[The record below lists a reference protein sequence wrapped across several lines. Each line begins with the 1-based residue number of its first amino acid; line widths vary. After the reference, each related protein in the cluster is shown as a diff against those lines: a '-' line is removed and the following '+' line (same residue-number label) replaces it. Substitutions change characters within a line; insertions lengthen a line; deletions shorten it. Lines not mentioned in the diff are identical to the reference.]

1 MDAKKTVMVCVF
13 MAAIAAALFYNQPAS
28 KTDGVEDLITALP
41 PQAEVQSSES
51 KQSASVSSLAGE
63 QQQQQQQQMS
73 AENSCEAEP
82 YYSVNDEGATVMVMQ
97 CTKPQLQKTHS
108 YDAYS
113 NAALAN
119 LAYGDADAAEVL
131 GMRLREQNK
140 KVALSLI
147 IRSSALS
154 AGSTEV
160 LKRYANSYPVPAF
173 VDGEP
178 VLDSIHTRYVLS
190 AVAELLG
197 DTNVGLDVWEQTVR
211 ETSLAPEVTIA
222 FLRGKARDIVDE
234 MRRIEQEVVGHTTIA
249 GDDDA

>member
-1 MDAKKTVMVCVF
+1 MDAKKTVTVCVF
-13 MAAIAAALFYNQPAS
+13 VAAIAAAQFFYQPAS
-28 KTDGVEDLITALP
+28 KTAGVEDLITALP

-63 QQQQQQQQMS
+63 QQQQQQMY
-73 AENSCEAEP
+73 ADNSCEAEP
-82 YYSVNDEGATVMVMQ
+82 YYSVNDKGATVMTMQ

-113 NAALAN
+113 NEALAT

-131 GMRLREQNK
+131 GMRLREHNK
-140 KVALSLI
+140 KLALSLI

-154 AGSTEV
+154 GGSTKV

-178 VLDSIHTRYVLS
+178 VMDSIHTRYVLS

-197 DTNVGLDVWEQTVR
+197 DTNVGLQVWEQTVR
-211 ETSLAPEVTIA
+211 ETSLTPDITIA

-249 GDDDA
+249 GDHDA

>member
-1 MDAKKTVMVCVF
+1 MDAKKTVTVCVF
-13 MAAIAAALFYNQPAS
+13 VAAIAAALFFNQPAS
-28 KTDGVEDLITALP
+28 KTAGVEERITALP
-41 PQAEVQSSES
+41 PQAEVQSSTS
-51 KQSASVSSLAGE
+51 KQSAMVSSLAGE
-63 QQQQQQQQMS
+63 QQQPMS
-73 AENSCEAEP
+73 ADNSCEAEP
-82 YYSVNDEGATVMVMQ
+82 YYSVNDKGATVMTMQ

-113 NAALAN
+113 NEALAT

-131 GMRLREQNK
+131 GMRLREHNK
-140 KVALSLI
+140 KLALSLI

-154 AGSTEV
+154 GGSTKV

-178 VLDSIHTRYVLS
+178 VMDSIHTRYVLS

-197 DTNVGLDVWEQTVR
+197 DTNVGLQVWEQTVR
-211 ETSLAPEVTIA
+211 ETSLTPDITIA